1 MNLLINFKVDE
12 IEKRWNVLRAQ
23 LMLTCKKTSESI
35 SNLINSPLN
44 LKKKKCWIFSF
55 LIRSDN
61 VTVLVKEASP
71 KPSIIVNKRRHAK
84 RFGYFDE
91 VNKKR

>member
-1 MNLLINFKVDE
+1 MNLIINFKVDE

-44 LKKKKCWIFSF
+44 LKKK
-55 LIRSDN
+55 N
-61 VTVLVKEASP
+61 A
-71 KPSIIVNKRRHAK
+71 
-84 RFGYFDE
+84 GYFLF
-91 VNKKR
+91 

>member
-1 MNLLINFKVDE
+1 MECFKSSADADTCA
-12 IEKRWNVLRAQ
+12 KKHQNQ
-23 LMLTCKKTSESI
+23 LAIRVPFESE
-35 SNLINSPLN
+35 
-44 LKKKKCWIFSF
+44 KKCWIFSF

>member
-1 MNLLINFKVDE
+1 MECFKSSADADMQKNIRINQQSDKLPFE
-12 IEKRWNVLRAQ
+12 
-23 LMLTCKKTSESI
+23 SE
-35 SNLINSPLN
+35 
-44 LKKKKCWIFSF
+44 KKCWIFSF
-55 LIRSDN
+55 LIGSDN
-61 VTVLVKEASP
+61 VTVLVKKASP